1 MSDNRIFYDGDIY
14 HICNKSIS
22 NYHIFRNNALAD
34 HFKTTLTYYNTTTK
48 QAPLSKALKKEF
60 TIPHI
65 MNRHKNSIVYVLGF
79 CIMPDHYHLLMK
91 VNHATFVSQYI
102 NNVQNSY
109 SHFYNKIS
117 ERHGPLWQNRFRAIN
132 IEDNSTLLHVLR
144 YIHLNPTT
152 ANLVSLPEKWS
163 YSSYVDYI
171 SDSNFLI
178 LNKEISINSIKYLRT
193 FTENQIDYQR
203 TIKGIR
209 RKLLE

>member
-1 MSDNRIFYDGDIY
+1 MADNRIFYSGDIY

-22 NYHIFRNNALAD
+22 NYHIFRNNTLAD
-34 HFKTTLTYYNTTTK
+34 HFKTTLVYYNTSADK
-48 QAPLSKALKKEF
+48 IPLSKALKKEF

-65 MNRHKNSIVYVLGF
+65 MNRGEDSIVFVLGF
-79 CIMPDHYHLLMK
+79 CIMPDHYHLLIK
-91 VNHATFVSQYI
+91 VNKEYSVSQYI

-109 SHFYNKIS
+109 SHYYNKINK
-117 ERHGPLWQNRFRAIN
+117 RRGPLWQNRFRAIC

-152 ANLVSLPEKWS
+152 AKLVDLPEKWS
-163 YSSYVDYI
+163 YSSYKDYM
-171 SDSNFLI
+171 SDTGILK
-178 LNKEISINSIKYLRT
+178 LNKEISINSIEYLRK
-193 FTENQIDYQR
+193 FTEDQIDYQQ